1 MMIVNNCNYMCNM
14 RDW

>member
-1 MMIVNNCNYMCNM
+1 MIVNNCNYMCNM